1 MTIMLIGLNHR
12 SAPVEVREQLA
23 FGAEGV
29 STALMLL
36 RNQYPGC
43 EAAIVSTC
51 NRVEVLTATEQ
62 DHPTEAQIISFLAQ
76 ARDLPVRS
84 FKQHLYRLRDE
95 QAVRHLFRVASSLDS
110 MVVGENQIVGQVK
123 AAFAQASE
131 QGTTGR
137 LLNRLFHQAF
147 SAAKR
152 VHSETE
158 VGQRKVSIPSV
169 AVDVARSIFSDFA
182 DKHVLVVGAG
192 EMAQLVCRHLRQ
204 ADARNFTVTSRTLN
218 NARVLAEAC
227 DGSAVPYDQLD
238 EQLANADIVVTA
250 TRCPRPIITA
260 ERITAIQKRRRR
272 RPMFL
277 IDLAVP
283 RNIEA
288 GVSELGSVYL
298 YDIDELGRI
307 VAENH
312 QHRLNQ
318 VSRCE
323 RILDE
328 EIDRFEQWLAE
339 SRARPLIQQ
348 LYQDAQAVHDRE
360 LEDLFAAC
368 LGLTDEQRAA
378 ILQATQRLVNKFMHP
393 CVSTLR
399 RHSGSGVSETL
410 AKTLHDIAR
419 KQPGNGNGAD
429 R

>member
-1 MTIMLIGLNHR
+1 MTIRLIGLNHR
-12 SAPVEVREQLA
+12 TAPVELREQLA
-23 FGAEGV
+23 FSAEGV
-29 STALMLL
+29 CTALMLL

-43 EAAIVSTC
+43 EAAILSTC
-51 NRVEVLTATEQ
+51 NRVEILIATEQ
-62 DHPTEAQIISFLAQ
+62 DHPTERDIISFLAQ
-76 ARDLPVRS
+76 ARDLPVHC
-84 FKQHLYRLRDE
+84 FKQHLYRLQDE

-110 MVVGENQIVGQVK
+110 MVVGENQIIGQAK

-158 VGQRKVSIPSV
+158 VGRRKVSVPSV
-169 AVDVARSIFSDFA
+169 AVDVAQSIFSHFA

-192 EMAQLVCRHLRQ
+192 EMAQLVCQHLRQ

-250 TRCPRPIITA
+250 TRCPKPIFTP
-260 ERITAIQKRRRR
+260 ERIGAIQKKRRR

-283 RNIEA
+283 RNVDPSV
-288 GVSELGSVYL
+288 GELGSVYV

-307 VAENH
+307 VSENQ
-312 QHRLNQ
+312 QHRMSQ
-318 VSRCE
+318 VDRCE

-328 EIDRFEQWLAE
+328 EIDAFECWLTE

-348 LYQDAQAVHDRE
+348 LYEDAQAVHDRE
-360 LEDLFAAC
+360 LEGLFAEC
-368 LGLTDEQRAA
+368 SGVTDQQRAA

-393 CVSTLR
+393 CAYALK
-399 RHSGSGVSETL
+399 RHSDSGVSATL
-410 AKTLHDIAR
+410 AQTLHDIAQ
-419 KQPGNGNGAD
+419 KQPDNGAGK
-429 R
+429 

>member
-12 SAPVEVREQLA
+12 TAPVDVREQLA
-23 FGAEGV
+23 FSPEGV

-43 EAAIVSTC
+43 EAAILSTC
-51 NRVEVLTATEQ
+51 NRVEVLIATEQ
-62 DHPTEAQIISFLAQ
+62 DHPTENQIISFLAQ

-84 FKQHLYRLRDE
+84 FKQHLYRLKDE

-110 MVVGENQIVGQVK
+110 MVVGENQIVSQVK

-137 LLNRLFHQAF
+137 LMNRLFHQAF

-158 VGQRKVSIPSV
+158 VGRRKVSIPSA
-169 AVDVARSIFSDFA
+169 AVDVAKSIFSNFA
-182 DKHVLVVGAG
+182 DKHVLIVGAG
-192 EMAQLVCRHLRQ
+192 EMAQLVCQHLRQ

-218 NARVLAEAC
+218 NARLLAEAC

-250 TRCPRPIITA
+250 TRCPKPIITPQ
-260 ERITAIQKRRRR
+260 RIGDIQKRRRR

-283 RNIEA
+283 RNIDPSV
-288 GVSELGSVYL
+288 GELGSVYL

-307 VAENH
+307 VAEN
-312 QHRLNQ
+312 QRHRMNQ
-318 VSRCE
+318 VDRCE
-323 RILDE
+323 QILDE
-328 EIDRFEQWLAE
+328 EIDAFERWMAE

-348 LYQDAQAVHDRE
+348 LYQDAQVVHDRE
-360 LEDLFAAC
+360 LEELFAAC
-368 LGLTDEQRAA
+368 SGLTNEQRAA

-393 CVSTLR
+393 CAYALK
-399 RHSGSGVSETL
+399 RHSGSGVSTTL
-410 AKTLHDIAR
+410 AKTLHDIAL
-419 KQPGNGNGAD
+419 KQPDNGAGK
-429 R
+429 

>member
-12 SAPVEVREQLA
+12 TAPVEIREQLA
-23 FGAEGV
+23 FSSEGV

-43 EAAIVSTC
+43 EAAILSTC
-51 NRVEVLTATEQ
+51 NRVEVLVASEQ
-62 DHPTEAQIISFLAQ
+62 DHPTENEIISFLAQ

-84 FKQHLYRLRDE
+84 FKQHLYRLKEE

-110 MVVGENQIVGQVK
+110 MVVGENQIISQVK
-123 AAFAQASE
+123 TAFAQASE

-147 SAAKR
+147 CAAKR

-158 VGQRKVSIPSV
+158 IGRRKVSVPSV
-169 AVDVARSIFSDFA
+169 AVDVAKSIFSNFA
-182 DKHVLVVGAG
+182 DKHVLVIGAG
-192 EMAQLVCRHLRQ
+192 EMAQLVCQHLRQ

-250 TRCPRPIITA
+250 TRCPKPIITA
-260 ERITAIQKRRRR
+260 ERINAIQKIRRR

-283 RNIEA
+283 RNVDPAA
-288 GVSELGSVYL
+288 GELGSVYL

-307 VAENH
+307 VAEN
-312 QHRLNQ
+312 QRHRMNQ
-318 VSRCE
+318 IDRCE
-323 RILDE
+323 RILDDQ
-328 EIDRFEQWLAE
+328 IDAFDRWMAE

-348 LYQDAQAVHDRE
+348 LYQDAQVVHDRE

-368 LGLTDEQRAA
+368 SGLTDEQRAA

-393 CVSTLR
+393 CAYALK
-399 RHSGSGVSETL
+399 RHSGSGVSATL
-410 AKTLHDIAR
+410 ANTLHEIAQ
-419 KQPGNGNGAD
+419 KQPDNGAGK
-429 R
+429 

>member
-12 SAPVEVREQLA
+12 TAPVDVREQLA
-23 FGAEGV
+23 FSSEGV

-43 EAAIVSTC
+43 EAAILSTC
-51 NRVEVLTATEQ
+51 NRVEVLIASEQ
-62 DHPTEAQIISFLAQ
+62 DNPTENQIISFLAQ

-84 FKQHLYRLRDE
+84 FKQHLYRLKDE

-110 MVVGENQIVGQVK
+110 MVVGENQIVSQVK

-158 VGQRKVSIPSV
+158 VGRRKISVPSV
-169 AVDVARSIFSDFA
+169 AVDVAKSIFSNFA
-182 DKHVLVVGAG
+182 DKHVLIVGAG
-192 EMAQLVCRHLRQ
+192 EMAQLVCQHLRQ

-227 DGSAVPYDQLD
+227 KGSAVPYDQLD

-250 TRCPRPIITA
+250 TRCPKPIITSK
-260 ERITAIQKRRRR
+260 RINEIQKKRRR

-283 RNIEA
+283 RNVDPSVGDLA
-288 GVSELGSVYL
+288 SVYV

-307 VAENH
+307 VAEN
-312 QHRLNQ
+312 QRHRMGQ
-318 VSRCE
+318 IDRCE
-323 RILDE
+323 RILDQ
-328 EIDRFEQWLAE
+328 EIDTFEQWMAE

-348 LYQDAQAVHDRE
+348 LYEDAQVVHDRE
-360 LEDLFAAC
+360 LDDLFTAC
-368 LGLTDEQRAA
+368 SGLTDQQRAA

-393 CVSTLR
+393 CAYALK
-399 RHSGSGVSETL
+399 RHIGSGVSTTL
-410 AKTLHDIAR
+410 AQTLHDIAQ
-419 KQPGNGNGAD
+419 KQPNNGAGK
-429 R
+429 

>member
-12 SAPVEVREQLA
+12 TAPVDIREQLA
-23 FGAEGV
+23 FSAEGV

-43 EAAIVSTC
+43 EAAILSTC

-62 DHPTEAQIISFLAQ
+62 DHPTENEIISFLAQ
-76 ARDLPVRS
+76 ARDLPVPS
-84 FKQHLYRLRDE
+84 FKQHLYRLKDE

-110 MVVGENQIVGQVK
+110 MVVGENQIVSQVK

-147 SAAKR
+147 TAAKR

-158 VGQRKVSIPSV
+158 VGRRKVSVPSV
-169 AVDVARSIFSDFA
+169 AVDVAKSIFSNFA
-182 DKHVLVVGAG
+182 DKHVLIVGAG
-192 EMAQLVCRHLRQ
+192 EMAQLVCQHLRQ

-250 TRCPRPIITA
+250 TRCPKPIITP
-260 ERITAIQKRRRR
+260 ERIEAIQKKRRR

-283 RNIEA
+283 RNVDPTA
-288 GVSELGSVYL
+288 GDMDSVYL

-307 VAENH
+307 VAEN
-312 QHRLNQ
+312 QRQRMNQ
-318 VSRCE
+318 VDRCE
-323 RILDE
+323 KILDE
-328 EIDRFEQWLAE
+328 EIDAFERWLAE

-348 LYQDAQAVHDRE
+348 LYEDAQVVHDRE
-360 LEDLFAAC
+360 LEDLFSAC
-368 LGLTDEQRAA
+368 SGLTDQQRAA
-378 ILQATQRLVNKFMHP
+378 ILAATQRLVNKFMHP
-393 CVSTLR
+393 CAYALK
-399 RHSGSGVSETL
+399 RHSGSGASTTL
-410 AKTLHDIAR
+410 AQTLHDIAQ
-419 KQPGNGNGAD
+419 K
-429 R
+429 

>member
-12 SAPVEVREQLA
+12 TAPVDIREQLA
-23 FGAEGV
+23 FSPEGV

-43 EAAIVSTC
+43 EAAILSTC
-51 NRVEVLTATEQ
+51 NRVEVLIATEQ
-62 DHPTEAQIISFLAQ
+62 DHPTQNDIISFLAQ

-84 FKQHLYRLRDE
+84 FKQHLYRLKDE

-110 MVVGENQIVGQVK
+110 MVVGESQIVNQVK

-147 SAAKR
+147 AVAKR

-158 VGQRKVSIPSV
+158 VGRRKVSVPSV
-169 AVDVARSIFSDFA
+169 AVDVAKSIFSNFA
-182 DKHVLVVGAG
+182 DKHVLVIGAG
-192 EMAQLVCRHLRQ
+192 EMAQLVCQHLRQ

-227 DGSAVPYDQLD
+227 DGSAVPYDQLN
-238 EQLANADIVVTA
+238 EQLTNADIVVTA
-250 TRCPRPIITA
+250 TRCPKPIITA
-260 ERITAIQKRRRR
+260 ERIGAIQKKRRR

-283 RNIEA
+283 RNIDPAVGEMD
-288 GVSELGSVYL
+288 SVYL

-307 VAENH
+307 VAENQ
-312 QHRLNQ
+312 QHRMNQ
-318 VSRCE
+318 VDRCQQ
-323 RILDE
+323 ILDE
-328 EIDRFEQWLAE
+328 EIDAFERWLAE

-348 LYQDAQAVHDRE
+348 LYEDAQTVHDRE
-360 LEDLFAAC
+360 LEDLFSAC
-368 LGLTDEQRAA
+368 SGLTDEQRAA

-393 CVSTLR
+393 CAYALK
-399 RHSGSGVSETL
+399 RHSGSGVSATL
-410 AKTLHDIAR
+410 AQTLHDIAS
-419 KQPGNGNGAD
+419 KQPDNGAGK
-429 R
+429 